1 MLSAS
6 LNKSFLP
13 FQESEIARLQA
24 RLSGY
29 ERAAV
34 AEIYSTQRATVIA
47 QGDSHGPTPVILL
60 QTAPHEPLHH
70 EPLHHAP
77 SRQPPDPASRAAVN
91 GAMDSPT
98 RPASGP
104 LSPPGSEHAFQEM
117 LVEASRRLQ
126 PDPRPVGQSNG
137 VAKGHRSEG
146 RVDDAPAPV
155 TDSQFGSDS
164 DTRRLA
170 QGSNN
175 AHVPRDKG
183 TSCSPRGGRAKRVKS
198 QGDFPILHDG
208 TSLH

>member
-6 LNKSFLP
+6 LNKTFLSLP

-47 QGDSHGPTPVILL
+47 QGDSHGPTTAPVILL
-60 QTAPHEPLHH
+60 QTAPH

-91 GAMDSPT
+91 GAMDLPT
-98 RPASGP
+98 RPDSGP

-137 VAKGHRSEG
+137 VAKGHRSEVH
-146 RVDDAPAPV
+146 VDDASAPV
-155 TDSQFGSDS
+155 TDGQFGSDS